1 MLLMTLFLLL
11 TLLLAVH
18 LLVYPLWMKWLASRA
33 TEDGPFVS
41 GTDPTQADLTV
52 VIPCFNEARELGFKL
67 DNLLQQRYPV
77 QRWRVELILD
87 GCRDA
92 SAEVAAEYQRRFQQQ
107 GIGFTL
113 HNHHHNRGK
122 IHRLNQHLQRLKR
135 QSQLVVLSDCSAL
148 LAHDA
153 LARISRAFDDDRLG
167 ALCGRYLH
175 GTDSRLAGHW
185 ARLNRNRQGEAML
198 GAVMGATGALMALR
212 LAPIEPLPSGCVND
226 DFELVMQVLR
236 CGYRADFAPQL
247 RAVDIAPRA
256 NENLFGQRA
265 RIAAGNLAQLPSLL
279 ATLPSLS
286 LAAKMAAISG
296 KGLRALLPLMLPLW
310 VLSGMGA
317 ALMLPNGAGAVALA
331 TSFAVLLAAYAGLRP
346 KSRVGNLARA
356 VTGACTGA
364 WCHLVGVRVGWRQRL
379 NQDFQPVGV
388 KRIKRGIDL
397 LVSMLALLL
406 VLPLFPLIAL
416 AIKLDSPGSV
426 FYRQMRVGARYSD
439 RTELFYVTK
448 FRSMTSDAEQ
458 AGARWAKPGD
468 ARVTRVGRLLRATRL
483 DELPQLFQVLKGEM
497 SIVGPRPERPQFCG
511 ILDQQLPYYLERTY
525 ELRPGLTGLA
535 QVNQS
540 GDTSID
546 DVKNKLLFDHA
557 YAASLGGFKSYLAM
571 EAQILM
577 RTLWV
582 VVSAKGH

>member
-1 MLLMTLFLLL
+1 MLLMMLFTLL
-11 TLLLAVH
+11 TLLLATH
-18 LLVYPLWMKWLASRA
+18 LLLYPAWMGWLARRVPLQEPPGRQ
-33 TEDGPFVS
+33 TGQQP
-41 GTDPTQADLTV
+41 ADLTV
-52 VIPCFNEARELGFKL
+52 VIPCFNEARELAFKL
-67 DNLLQQRYPV
+67 DNLLQQHYPSD
-77 QRWRVELILD
+77 RWRIELILD
-87 GCRDA
+87 GCTDA
-92 SAEVAAEYQRRFQQQ
+92 SAEVAAGFERRFKQQ
-107 GIGFTL
+107 GIEFTL
-113 HNHHHNRGK
+113 HNHGSNRGK
-122 IHRLNQHLQRLKR
+122 IHRLNQHLQRLKQQR
-135 QSQLVVLSDCSAL
+135 QLVVLSDCSAL

-153 LARISRAFDDDRLG
+153 LSRISRAFMDDRLG
-167 ALCGRYLH
+167 ALCGRYVH

-212 LAPIEPLPSGCVND
+212 LALIQPLPPGCVND

-236 CGYRADFAPQL
+236 RGYRSDFEPQL

-279 ATLPSLS
+279 STLPSLCF
-286 LAAKMAAISG
+286 AARVAAIAG
-296 KGLRALLPLMLPLW
+296 KGLRAVLPLLLPLWLIAGLGGALL
-310 VLSGMGA
+310 LSQSVG
-317 ALMLPNGAGAVALA
+317 VA
-331 TSFAVLLAAYAGLRP
+331 SLLAVSGVLAIAYASLRP
-346 KSRVGNLARA
+346 KSRVGNLFRA
-356 VTGACTGA
+356 VAGACTGA
-364 WCHLVGVRVGWRQRL
+364 WCQLVGVRVGWRQRPHE
-379 NQDFQPVGV
+379 DFQPVGV
-388 KRIKRGIDL
+388 KRVKRGIDL
-397 LVSMLALLL
+397 LVSVLALIL

-426 FYRQMRVGARYSD
+426 LYRQMRVGARYSD
-439 RTELFYVTK
+439 RSELFYVTK

-468 ARVTRVGRLLRATRL
+468 ARVTRVGRLLRASRL

-511 ILDQQLPYYLERTY
+511 ILERQLPYYLERTY

-557 YAASLGGFKSYLAM
+557 YAASLGGLKSYLAM